1 MKFIVPIKLYS
12 TRNRKFQKKKAK
24 KVKKLLDTIRTSLQA
39 ETGRERPRKREIKNY
54 RFVQFLPD
62 WL

>member
-54 RFVQFLPD
+54 SSVQFLPD
-62 WL
+62 P